1 MRDMPDTEDTLIAL
15 DPQIDTAMAEGD
27 LAALD
32 ALLAPGFIYTHSNN
46 NHQAKAEF
54 IDAIGQ
60 RENRPRRVLTEVEA
74 EVHGDVAVTRGN
86 LDVVYYDERPTLYF
100 RYVRLW
106 RLEDA
111 AWRAISHRTVYA
123 KDREPESK

>member
-1 MRDMPDTEDTLIAL
+1 MPDVESHLISL
-15 DPQIDTAMAEGD
+15 DPQIDTAMAQGD
-27 LAALD
+27 LAALNT
-32 ALLAPGFIYTHSNN
+32 LLAPDFIYTHSNN

-54 IDAIGQ
+54 IDAIGK

-74 EVHGDVAVTRGN
+74 EVHGEVAVTRGN

-106 RLEDA
+106 RLEA
-111 AWRAISHRTVYA
+111 GSWRAISHRTLYA
-123 KDREPESK
+123 KDRQPEV

>member
-1 MRDMPDTEDTLIAL
+1 MTDAESLLVSL

-32 ALLAPGFIYTHSNN
+32 ALLAPDFIYTHSNN
-46 NHQAKAEF
+46 NHQAKTEF
-54 IDAIGQ
+54 IEAIGK
-60 RENRPRRVLTEVEA
+60 RENRPRRDLTEVEA
-74 EVHGDVAVTRGN
+74 EVHGNVAVTRGN

-100 RYVRLW
+100 RYVRIW
-106 RLEDA
+106 RAEGN

-123 KDREPESK
+123 TDRAPN

>member
-1 MRDMPDTEDTLIAL
+1 MPDVESHLSSL
-15 DPQIDTAMAEGD
+15 DPQIDTAMAQGD
-27 LAALD
+27 LAALNT
-32 ALLAPGFIYTHSNN
+32 LLAPDFIYTHSNN

-54 IDAIGQ
+54 IDAIGK

-74 EVHGDVAVTRGN
+74 EVHGEVAVTRGN

-106 RLEDA
+106 RLA
-111 AWRAISHRTVYA
+111 AGGWRAISHRTAYA
-123 KDREPESK
+123 KDRQPEV

>member
-1 MRDMPDTEDTLIAL
+1 LPDAESTLIAL
-15 DPQIDTAMAEGD
+15 DPRIDTAMAEGD

-32 ALLAPGFIYTHSNN
+32 TLLAPDFIYTHSNN

-54 IDAIGQ
+54 IDAIGK
-60 RENRPRRVLTEVEA
+60 RENRPRRDLTDVEA

-100 RYVRLW
+100 RYVRFW
-106 RLEDA
+106 RLDEDT
-111 AWRAISHRTVYA
+111 WRAISHRTLYA
-123 KDREPESK
+123 KDRDPASN

>member
-1 MRDMPDTEDTLIAL
+1 MPDTEATLIGL

-27 LAALD
+27 LDALD
-32 ALLAPGFIYTHSNN
+32 LLLAPDFIYTHSNN

-54 IDAIGQ
+54 IEAIGK
-60 RENRPRRVLTEVEA
+60 REDRPRRLLTGVEA
-74 EVHGDVAVTRGN
+74 EVHGEVAVTRGN

-106 RLEDA
+106 RLQDRT
-111 AWRAISHRTVYA
+111 WRALSHRTVYA
-123 KDREPESK
+123 KDRDPASN